1 MPRSNKSEFNGTK
14 PARRTP
20 SRRRLAAIALSVAL
34 LLMPLLALK
43 LYIWKYP
50 MRWSNSPEW
59 IWTKDFVRK
68 GHSEYYKTIIIG
80 DSTTNASFIPE
91 IIGEDVLDLAR
102 GSNCPSNMYYVLKQ
116 YLSHN
121 KAPEKIYL
129 AFYSWHFYHIGGF
142 TTGVMTGY
150 FTPEDEAEYLRNI
163 MRFNDTPEY
172 APDAKSEYQGYRNYL
187 RYRLVNFTTY
197 WPYLKNSGFSNRLD
211 KNKETFDTVT
221 SHRGTH
227 TTRVVTHW
235 EPSAKTVS
243 DAVFGQT
250 ENHSGNH
257 NWRHFT
263 VSPLQD
269 FYYRKILDLCK
280 ERGIFIRIQVL
291 PIPLENYGPGY
302 WDEFRAY
309 HEEALAGYDSWT
321 LDTSPELASA
331 TTGGYPIGDFADD
344 HHFNNHGSL
353 KFSRMIRERY
363 PEDFAEGAVMPVS
376 DNTLAGLEEYLCME
390 NMADMIL
397 QWLLGTGRSEG
408 GVPLSALFITRNG
421 HKLEED
427 RQLAAVLGAEY
438 PGYEESL
445 VGLGGDGSACYFT
458 GDGHTA
464 SLSSSGGSSLT
475 LADGDVSLSAFD
487 DGRKICAR
495 LQTVENG
502 QPRSEEI
509 ASPEDGAD
517 LFVLVFNNRTG
528 SLVTSKSFRFTGWS
542 YVLLA
547 QDE

>member
-1 MPRSNKSEFNGTK
+1 
-14 PARRTP
+14 
-20 SRRRLAAIALSVAL
+20 
-34 LLMPLLALK
+34 
-43 LYIWKYP
+43 
-50 MRWSNSPEW
+50 
-59 IWTKDFVRK
+59 
-68 GHSEYYKTIIIG
+68 
-80 DSTTNASFIPE
+80 
-91 IIGEDVLDLAR
+91 
-102 GSNCPSNMYYVLKQ
+102 
-116 YLSHN
+116 
-121 KAPEKIYL
+121 
-129 AFYSWHFYHIGGF
+129 
-142 TTGVMTGY
+142 
-150 FTPEDEAEYLRNI
+150 
-163 MRFNDTPEY
+163 
-172 APDAKSEYQGYRNYL
+172 
-187 RYRLVNFTTY
+187 
-197 WPYLKNSGFSNRLD
+197 
-211 KNKETFDTVT
+211 
-221 SHRGTH
+221 
-227 TTRVVTHW
+227 
-235 EPSAKTVS
+235 
-243 DAVFGQT
+243 
-250 ENHSGNH
+250 
-257 NWRHFT
+257 
-263 VSPLQD
+263 
-269 FYYRKILDLCK
+269 
-280 ERGIFIRIQVL
+280 
-291 PIPLENYGPGY
+291 ENYGPGY

-309 HEEALAGYDSWT
+309 HEEALAGYGKWT

-376 DNTLAGLEEYLCME
+376 DNTLAGLEDYLCME
-390 NMADMIL
+390 NKADMIL
-397 QWLLGTGRSEG
+397 QWMQGTGRSEG

-421 HKLEED
+421 HTLEED

>member
-1 MPRSNKSEFNGTK
+1 MPRSNRILK
-14 PARRTP
+14 
-20 SRRRLAAIALSVAL
+20 IL
-34 LLMPLLALK
+34 LIVFLFFLPVLALK
-43 LYIWKYP
+43 VYIWKYP
-50 MRWSNSPEW
+50 LRWSNNPSF

-68 GHSEYYKTIIIG
+68 RHSEYYKTVIIG

-102 GSNCPSNMYYVLKQ
+102 SGNSPSNMYYVLKQ

-129 AFYSWHFYHIGGF
+129 AFYSWHFYRINAF
-142 TTGVMTGY
+142 TLGVMNRY

-163 MRFNDTPEY
+163 IRFNDTPEY
-172 APDAKSEYQGYRNYL
+172 SPESKQQGYQNYL

-197 WPYLKNSGFSNRLD
+197 LPYLKNSGYSNRLEENRKILD
-211 KNKETFDTVT
+211 KIT
-221 SHRGTH
+221 SHRGTY

-235 EPSAKTVS
+235 EPSVQTAYN
-243 DAVFGQT
+243 AIYGQT

-269 FYYRKILDLCK
+269 FYYKKILDLCK

-353 KFSRMIRERY
+353 KFCRMIRERY
-363 PEDFAEGAVMPVS
+363 PEDFAEGAAMPVS
-376 DNTLAGLEEYLCME
+376 DNTLAGLEDYLCME
-390 NMADMIL
+390 NQADKIL
-397 QWLLGTGRSEG
+397 RWIQGTGRAEG
-408 GVPLSALFITRNG
+408 GAPLSALLVTRNG
-421 HKLEED
+421 HTLEED
-427 RQLAAVLGAEY
+427 WKLAAVLQEEY
-438 PGYEESL
+438 PAYEESL
-445 VGLGGDGSACYFT
+445 VAWGSGDAACYFSGET
-458 GDGHTA
+458 PVSIFGDNRTATLSRDGGAA
-464 SLSSSGGSSLT
+464 SLSFS
-475 LADGDVSLSAFD
+475 DGAVSLSAFD
-487 DGRKICAR
+487 DGRKFRAR
-495 LQTVENG
+495 LHTTENG
-502 QPRSEEI
+502 QPRTQELSV
-509 ASPEDGAD
+509 PDGAD
-517 LFVLVFNNRTG
+517 LYAIVLNTRTG
-528 SLVTSKSFRFTGWS
+528 KLVTCKSFRFTGWS
-542 YVLLA
+542 YKLL
-547 QDE
+547 